1 MEFNRKKEYDM
12 QVSPYLFFK
21 GNCEAAFKFY
31 ETALGAKIEAMM
43 PFEGSP
49 AANTVPAESR
59 KQILHAALRIGD
71 QLLMASDAPGDYNAP
86 KGFSVSI
93 NLQDPNEAERIF
105 KALSTG
111 GNVTLPIGPTF
122 WAERFGMVVDQYG
135 IPWMINCAQAAT
147 KAA

>member
-1 MEFNRKKEYDM
+1 M
-12 QVSPYLFFK
+12 QLSPYLFFN

-49 AANTVPAESR
+49 AANTVPVEAQ
-59 KQILHAALRIGD
+59 KKILHAMLRIGD
-71 QLLMASDAPGDYNAP
+71 QMLMASDAPGDYNEP
-86 KGFSVSI
+86 KGFSVSL

-105 KALSTG
+105 TALSRG
-111 GNVTLPIGPTF
+111 GKVTLPIGQTF

>member
-1 MEFNRKKEYDM
+1 M
-12 QVSPYLFFK
+12 QLNPYLFFN

-49 AANTVPAESR
+49 AASTVPAESR
-59 KQILHAALRIGD
+59 KQILHATLRIGD
-71 QLLMASDAPGDYNAP
+71 QVLMASDAAGGDYNP
-86 KGFSVSI
+86 PQGFSVSL

-105 KALSTG
+105 KALSTSG
-111 GNVTLPIGPTF
+111 KVTF
-122 WAERFGMVVDQYG
+122 WADRFGMVVDQFG

>member
-1 MEFNRKKEYDM
+1 
-12 QVSPYLFFK
+12 
-21 GNCEAAFKFY
+21 
-31 ETALGAKIEAMM
+31 
-43 PFEGSP
+43 
-49 AANTVPAESR
+49 
-59 KQILHAALRIGD
+59 
-71 QLLMASDAPGDYNAP
+71 MASDAPGDYNAP

-111 GNVTLPIGPTF
+111 GKVTLPIGPTF

-147 KAA
+147 KAAYERRSGRSGGFACNASPGASGTTAPPFIARQGGLETVFERLRFPVDQCSDR